1 MIVKSLDLKDFRNY
15 SSLSIQFDPSTNII
29 YGDNAQGKTNILE
42 ALCICGTSRSHRGSR
57 DNDMIRFGRD
67 EGHIMTLIEKA
78 GIEYQIDIHLK
89 RGHSKGI
96 AINRVPIRKASNLF
110 GILNII
116 FFSPDDLSI
125 IKNGPDKRRKFID
138 TELCQIDRIYLY
150 NLTEYNKVLSQRNSL
165 LKEIYRNRGL
175 ADTLPVWDDKL
186 AEFGAKIIRR
196 RKSFIEE
203 IAPVVSEIHHEISG
217 AKEEVKLSYE
227 NNVSADGFRE
237 ALDFAYD
244 NDMRLGSTTKGPH
257 RDDLRFDLGG
267 VDLRKYGSQGQQRT
281 AALSL
286 KLSEVTMMEKET
298 REKPVLL
305 LDDVLSELDSKRQG
319 DLLGSL
325 MDTQTMITCT
335 GLDDF
340 VKSRYRVNKIFE
352 VVNGVVTSKE
362 ME

>member
-15 SSLSIQFDPSTNII
+15 EALSIQFDPSTNII

-42 ALCICGTSRSHRGSR
+42 ALCISGTSRSHRGSR
-57 DNDMIRFGRD
+57 DNEMIRFGTD
-67 EGHIMTLIEKA
+67 QGHIKTIVEKS
-78 GIEYQIDIHLK
+78 GVEYQIDIHLK

-96 AINRVPIRKASNLF
+96 AINRVPIKKASDLF

-125 IKNGPDKRRKFID
+125 IKNGPDKRRRFID

-150 NLTEYNKVLSQRNSL
+150 NLTEYNKALGQRNSL
-165 LKEIYRNRGL
+165 LKEIYRNKKL
-175 ADTLPVWDDKL
+175 LDTLSVWDDKL

-305 LDDVLSELDSKRQG
+305 LDDVLSELDSKRQQ

>member
-15 SSLSIQFDPSTNII
+15 EALSIQFDPSTNII

-42 ALCICGTSRSHRGSR
+42 ALCISGTSRSHRGSR
-57 DNDMIRFGRD
+57 DNEMIRFGTD
-67 EGHIMTLIEKA
+67 QGHIKTIVEKS
-78 GIEYQIDIHLK
+78 GVEYQIDIHLK

-96 AINRVPIRKASNLF
+96 AINRVPIKKASDLF

-125 IKNGPDKRRKFID
+125 IKNGPDKRRRFID

-150 NLTEYNKVLSQRNSL
+150 NLTEYNKALGQRNSL
-165 LKEIYRNRGL
+165 LKEIYRNKKL
-175 ADTLPVWDDKL
+175 LDTLCVWDDKL

-305 LDDVLSELDSKRQG
+305 LDDVLSELDSKRQQ